1 MDQPS
6 ADLAAGPQPGAAATP
21 APSGL
26 PRRVLDADTRALLIA
41 VLNRLVPPHDDLPG
55 AGDLGVADAIER
67 ALAEDTALRRTFLDG
82 LRAVEVEAR
91 GFLGSDGE
99 PKDEALR
106 RVEAARPAFFGALV
120 NHCYRGFYTHP
131 RVLQHL
137 EATAGYAARP
147 PQPVGHPLPPWRD
160 ALLARQR
167 ERAPFWRRTSSAE

>member
-1 MDQPS
+1 MDQLS
-6 ADLAAGPQPGAAATP
+6 ADLAAGPQPAAAATP
-21 APSGL
+21 APSGP

-99 PKDEALR
+99 LQDEALR
-106 RVEAARPAFFGALV
+106 RVEAARPAFFAALV